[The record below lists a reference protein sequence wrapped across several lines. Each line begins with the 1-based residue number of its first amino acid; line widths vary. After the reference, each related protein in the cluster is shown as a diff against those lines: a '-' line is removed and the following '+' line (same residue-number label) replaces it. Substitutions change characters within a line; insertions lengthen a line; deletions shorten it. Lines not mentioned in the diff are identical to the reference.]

1 MDYASLS
8 GLDKSAILFQ
18 VLGDGLAVTIF
29 KELSDPDLRKIRVRA
44 RELRDIPFKLK
55 KTILEE
61 FYFSF
66 VTEKFKDEISGDAR
80 KPFAFLEKLSDEQV
94 AYLLLAESPRIVGM
108 VLAQLSP
115 ERQMVTYE
123 RLDNDQRIE
132 ALVELG
138 DTNAMNLEAIVS
150 VASDLREKARYLPKA
165 SEFERGG
172 GEKLAAM
179 LNSMSMDQAELFLD
193 KLSQENPELLKEVK
207 RHYLTFDDI
216 FKLPDN
222 ILRDVLNAIELDA
235 LALAAKGVDEETMER
250 AIGILSAK
258 KQAMYEPVEGAVSK
272 REVSEARK
280 KIMTQVRKLQSE
292 GEINLADILAGD
304 TVE

>member
-1 MDYASLS
+1 MEYASLS

-29 KELSDPDLRKIRVRA
+29 KDLGDTDLRKIRVRA
-44 RELRDIPFKLK
+44 REFTDVPFKLK
-55 KTILEE
+55 KAILEE

-66 VTEKFKDEISGDAR
+66 ITEKFKAETSGDAR
-80 KPFAFLEKLSDEQV
+80 KPFAFLDKLSDEQM
-94 AYLLLAESPRIVGM
+94 AYLLVGEAPRIAGI
-108 VLAQLSP
+108 VLAQLNP
-115 ERQMVTYE
+115 ERQMVIYD
-123 RLDNDQRIE
+123 RLDPDQRID

-138 DTNAMNLEAIVS
+138 DTDALNLEAVVS

-172 GEKLAAM
+172 GEKLASM
-179 LNSMSMDQAELFLD
+179 LSKMNMEQADLFLD

-207 RHYLTFDDI
+207 RHYVTFDDI
-216 FKLPDN
+216 FKLPDL
-222 ILRDVLNAIELDA
+222 ILRDVLNVVELDA

-250 AIGILSAK
+250 AIGVLSQK

-272 REVSEARK
+272 RDVNDARR
-280 KIMTQVRKLQSE
+280 KIMTQVRKMQDE
-292 GEINLADILAGD
+292 GELNLADILAGD
-304 TVE
+304 MVE